1 MTHPKFPHT
10 ADDQTLKARF
20 RPVFTRIAEG
30 AVQRE
35 IHRTLAYEEINALR
49 DLGFG
54 TLRVPVELG
63 GLGASVHQLFE
74 LLIELGA
81 ADSNLSQA
89 LRPHWA
95 FVEDQRLS
103 DSESSRNW
111 LRIVAGGK
119 LVGNAVTEAGHGAV
133 ERYQTALTNTP
144 DGLRLNGT
152 KFYSTGSLYADY
164 IAIHAD
170 RDGKRVT
177 VLVDA
182 DAPGISQSDD
192 WDGFG
197 QRLTASGTV
206 NSVDVAVSE
215 DRIIGPGYGT
225 AGRTWSTAYLQLI
238 LLASL
243 AGIARRAEQD
253 AITWVRPRTRTF
265 SHAPADL
272 PREDP
277 LVQATIGQ
285 LSAAAFG
292 ARAAV
297 LAVADALDALL
308 DAGATDPEQ
317 LDEVERSIA
326 KAQSVVIGLV
336 LDATTRLFE
345 VGGASIASGQYAL
358 DRHWRNARTL
368 ASHNPLSYKHRSL
381 GDNLLNGTPLPYQ
394 WSAGVRKRAQA

>member
-1 MTHPKFPHT
+1 MSKITNT
-10 ADDQTLKARF
+10 ADDQALKARF
-20 RPVFTRIAEG
+20 SPIFARIAEG
-30 AVQRE
+30 AAQRE
-35 IHRTLAYEEINALR
+35 INRALAYDEINALR

-63 GLGASVHQLFE
+63 GLGASVRQLFE
-74 LLIELGA
+74 LLIDLGA

-95 FVEDQRLS
+95 FVEEQRLN
-103 DSESSRNW
+103 DTESSRNW
-111 LRIVAGGK
+111 LRIVTQGK
-119 LVGNAVTEAGHGAV
+119 LVGNAVTEAGDGAV
-133 ERYQTALTNTP
+133 ERYQTAITDTP
-144 DGLRLNGT
+144 NGLRLNGV

-177 VLVDA
+177 VIVDA

-206 NSVDVAVSE
+206 NSVDVAISE
-215 DRIIGPGYGT
+215 DRIVGAGYGT
-225 AGRTWSTAYLQLI
+225 AGRTWTTAYLQTI

-243 AGIARRAEQD
+243 AGIAKRAEDD
-253 AITWVRPRTRTF
+253 AIAWVRARTRTF

-277 LVQATIGQ
+277 LIQAVIGQ

-292 ARAAV
+292 ARSAV
-297 LAVADALDALL
+297 LSVADALEAVL
-308 DAGATDPEQ
+308 DAGATDAEQ
-317 LDEVERSIA
+317 LDEVERTMA
-326 KAQSVVIGLV
+326 KAQSVVIALT

-381 GDNLLNGTPLPYQ
+381 GDNLLNGAPLPYQ
-394 WSAGVRKRAQA
+394 WSAGVRKRG